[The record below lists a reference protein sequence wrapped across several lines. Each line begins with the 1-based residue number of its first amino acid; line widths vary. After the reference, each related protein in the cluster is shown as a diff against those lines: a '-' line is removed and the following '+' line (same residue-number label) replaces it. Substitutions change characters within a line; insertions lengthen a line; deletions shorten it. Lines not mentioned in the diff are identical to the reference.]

1 MVETTEAPRRL
12 IGHST
17 KRIDGERKILGA
29 ELFTADLRPAG
40 LLFARPVTSPYAHAR
55 VRSINKEGA
64 LGLPGVVAVITA
76 ADLPVRKPLSSL
88 PGKSPLALGEIAF
101 AGQFVAVVLAET
113 DQAARDGV
121 ELVEVDFEELP
132 AVPDFE
138 TGVVSDSP
146 TARLDLGGEL
156 ASDEAAAHNSD
167 AATQTAEAEK
177 PSSANVSST
186 IRFERGDIEAGFR
199 SAAAT
204 AEVTI
209 RSESVHQGY
218 IEPQVCMAAIDPLGQ
233 ITIYTSTQG
242 AFLGRARTAEWLK
255 RPVAEI
261 NVKTMP
267 VGGGFGGKFILLE
280 PLTASLAVAVGRP
293 VLLEYGRTDDLAASN
308 PAPACEI
315 RVKIGATADGK
326 LTAIEGD
333 LTYDSGAQAG
343 SPLQIAAI
351 LLGGYYKFDN
361 LVITGR
367 EVLTNRAPA
376 GAYRAPGAQQATF
389 AIESAVDDLAEKLN
403 MDPLE
408 FRLMNCVEAGD
419 LRPNGGEWPRI
430 GLRETLEALKA
441 HPAWQSRTSGTGIAI
456 GGWPGGIEPAT
467 AICRL
472 DHDGKLTVIVG
483 SADIS
488 GVNTGFQAIAAE
500 ELGLDAGDLNVAGAD
515 TANAP
520 YAGASG
526 GSKVTY
532 TVGAAVQKAAADAR
546 MQILSIAA
554 QHLEAN
560 MDDLELVDGKVQV
573 RGVPGAEV
581 TLKEIANMSMS
592 FSGKY
597 EPVYGR
603 GATAITESA
612 PGFAAHLADVS
623 VDEETGDLTIN
634 RYVAVQDVGFA
645 INPALVQGQ
654 MMGGVAQ
661 GLGWALHEA
670 IEFDESGQLVTGTLM
685 DYTIPRSIHIPN
697 IETVLVQV
705 ASEHGPFGAKGVG
718 EPPAIPGP
726 ATIRNAIKHATGGAR
741 LSTLPMRP
749 ERVLEAIRD
758 RQA

>member
-1 MVETTEAPRRL
+1 MTESTATSRRL
-12 IGHST
+12 VGHST
-17 KRIDGERKILGA
+17 KRVDGERKILGA
-29 ELFTADLRPAG
+29 ELFTADLRIPG
-40 LLFARPVTSPYAHAR
+40 MLFARPVTSPYPHAR
-55 VRSINKEGA
+55 VRSIDKSAA
-64 LGLPGVVAVITA
+64 LALPGVVAVVTA
-76 ADLPVRKPLSSL
+76 ADLPVRQPLSSL

-101 AGQFVAVVLAET
+101 AGQFVAIVLAES
-113 DQAARDGV
+113 DQAARDAA
-121 ELVEVDFEELP
+121 ELVEVDFEELD
-132 AVPDFE
+132 AVADYDA
-138 TGVVSDSP
+138 GVVADSP
-146 TARLDLGGEL
+146 RARLDLGGEG
-156 ASDEAAAHNSD
+156 SSEEAAAHNSD
-167 AATQTAEAEK
+167 AASETAEAEK

-186 IRFERGDIEAGFR
+186 IRFERGDIEAGF
-199 SAAAT
+199 AAAAQI
-204 AEVTI
+204 AEVSI

-218 IEPQVCMAAIDPLGQ
+218 IEPQVCMASIDPLGVV
-233 ITIYTSTQG
+233 TIYTSTQG
-242 AFLGRARTAEWLK
+242 AFLARSRTAEWLD
-255 RPVAEI
+255 RPVSEI
-261 NVKTMP
+261 VVKTMP

-293 VLLEYGRTDDLAASN
+293 VLLEFGRTDDLSASN

-315 RVKIGATADGK
+315 SVKVGATADGK
-326 LTAIEGD
+326 ITAIQGD
-333 LTYDSGAQAG
+333 LTFDSGAQAG

-389 AIESAVDDLAEKLN
+389 AIESAIDDLAEMLGL
-403 MDPLE
+403 DPLE
-408 FRLMNCVEAGD
+408 FRLQNCAEEGD
-419 LRPNGGEWPRI
+419 LRPNGGAWPRI
-430 GLRETLEALKA
+430 GLRETLQALKD
-441 HPAWQSRTSGTGIAI
+441 HPAWQNRTPTTGIAI

-472 DHDGKLTVIVG
+472 DHDGKLTVVVG

-488 GVNTGFQAIAAE
+488 GVNTGFQSIAAE
-500 ELGLDAGDLNVAGAD
+500 IIGVEASDLNVAGAD

-532 TVGAAVQKAAADAR
+532 TVGAAVMKAAEDAK
-546 MQILSIAA
+546 MQIMSIAG

-560 MDDLELVDGKVQV
+560 PEDLEIVDGKVQV
-573 RGVPGAEV
+573 RGVPGASV

-597 EPVYGR
+597 DPVYGR
-603 GATAITESA
+603 GSTAITESA
-612 PGFAAHLADVS
+612 PGFAAHLADVT
-623 VDEETGDLTIN
+623 VDEDTGEVTVN

-670 IEFDESGQLVTGTLM
+670 IEFDGSGQLVTGTLL
-685 DYTIPRSIHIPN
+685 DYVLPRSIHIPN
-697 IETVLVQV
+697 IETVLVEV
-705 ASEHGPFGAKGVG
+705 ASEHGPFGAKGIG

-726 ATIRNAIKHATGGAR
+726 ATIRNAIKHATGAR

-749 ERVLEAIRD
+749 ERVLDALKER
-758 RQA
+758 